1 MSIRSI
7 GARSTA
13 TRSAV
18 TFALALAAVGGLATS
33 SNGATTVS
41 AQPAMTLSSPSGK
54 ETGGNAI
61 TATTTTNKFYT
72 GKIAVQFQ
80 LTTSLTGNCST
91 TYTAAAANQFIAATS
106 TAIISAKKISVVVPT
121 LTAAGGAGTTQTWL
135 VCAYNSN
142 NTTTSKLLAKAGYT
156 SAGAPVLSA
165 LTANV
170 QVPTYGGTT
179 INVVGT
185 GFAAGVNSAT
195 LGGKPLTDINVVD
208 DTLFTATT
216 PANPAGNAALTVSTV
231 GGTDTTLSS
240 ATNHY
245 VYVDSIQVSPTTG
258 VGGTVVPL
266 SVQGYG
272 FNNKTFTTSTG
283 ANTLSDEAKTHVY
296 LVNTAVGATLG
307 YDPANNTGK
316 KTKAQVN
323 ECTSIQVISDTEL
336 VCTLDLS
343 QKTAAAPAINANL
356 VAGPTA
362 DGTYQIT
369 MVADGGIGGS
379 AAQQVSAGAAF
390 TVAPF

>member
-1 MSIRSI
+1 M
-7 GARSTA
+7 
-13 TRSAV
+13 
-18 TFALALAAVGGLATS
+18 
-33 SNGATTVS
+33 
-41 AQPAMTLSSPSGK
+41 
-54 ETGGNAI
+54 
-61 TATTTTNKFYT
+61 
-72 GKIAVQFQ
+72 
-80 LTTSLTGNCST
+80 
-91 TYTAAAANQFIAATS
+91 
-106 TAIISAKKISVVVPT
+106 
-121 LTAAGGAGTTQTWL
+121 
-135 VCAYNSN
+135 
-142 NTTTSKLLAKAGYT
+142 
-156 SAGAPVLSA
+156 
-165 LTANV
+165 
-170 QVPTYGGTT
+170 PTYGGTT

-307 YDPANNTGK
+307 NDPANNTGK

-323 ECTSIQVISDTEL
+323 ECHQHPGHQRHRAGLHARPQPEDGRCSGDQRQPGRGSDRGRH
-336 VCTLDLS
+336 VPDH
-343 QKTAAAPAINANL
+343 
-356 VAGPTA
+356 
-362 DGTYQIT
+362 
-369 MVADGGIGGS
+369 DGGRRWDRRLRRPAGVGRRGLHGGS
-379 AAQQVSAGAAF
+379 VLIHLNTAPPDPPAPTGGPGPRGPGRRPFARPRPASSPDAAVPRRRAEPDG
-390 TVAPF
+390 